1 MSASRRL
8 LLPIELTTANRG
20 PGDTTLLSRRGGP
33 PSKNGPSH
41 FFRRA
46 TGNWTHLMLF
56 GLFEGDPV
64 QPPWRKRLKKVLSA
78 AKQPLGHPILGFC
91 HLLPALLAILPFLLV
106 KREKVVQIC
115 TTCINS
121 CISPTAYLGFA
132 KSLSFFDPS
141 VPNPIRTVLHLIV
154 DADLSLL

>member
-20 PGDTTLLSRRGGP
+20 PGDTTLLSWRTSFEKRFFSLL
-33 PSKNGPSH
+33 PSSNGQLNAPD
-41 FFRRA
+41 A
-46 TGNWTHLMLF
+46 
-56 GLFEGDPV
+56 GLFKGGSV

-91 HLLPALLAILPFLLV
+91 HLLPALLALLPFLLV
-106 KREKVVQIC
+106 EREKVVQIC

-141 VPNPIRTVLHLIV
+141 VPNLIRTVFHFTV
-154 DADLSLL
+154 HADLSSL